1 MKVILVNDDKNCDPF
16 DFDIGILM
24 GFGKRNTENNRSKKE
39 FCITKINKNLLNTK
53 MDKVKIK
60 FAKQFFFRTIL
71 SLGLMV
77 STRIVVLLCGLL
89 SFLFT
94 LHF

>member
-60 FAKQFFFRTIL
+60 FAKQFFLER
-71 SLGLMV
+71 SVVGLMGPLNILQKKRK
-77 STRIVVLLCGLL
+77 S
-89 SFLFT
+89 
-94 LHF
+94 